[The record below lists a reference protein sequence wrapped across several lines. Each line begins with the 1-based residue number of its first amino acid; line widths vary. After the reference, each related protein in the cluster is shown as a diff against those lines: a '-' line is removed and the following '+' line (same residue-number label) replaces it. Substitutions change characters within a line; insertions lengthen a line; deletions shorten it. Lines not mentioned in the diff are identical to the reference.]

1 LSLVSVLPEGEV
13 VNHQTVAARDT
24 APASR
29 HASHHVSREA
39 SYPVSHLSP
48 EDLAA
53 LRANLHEQRLF
64 RGDQLRQIAASATSR
79 AEALLEQRA
88 ASQVEVRV
96 KLAASARMVLAD
108 VEAALARMDDG
119 SYGAC
124 HRCHRPIARE
134 RLEIVPQARYCARCQ
149 QVREAGR

>member
-1 LSLVSVLPEGEV
+1 M
-13 VNHQTVAARDT
+13 NHQTIADHGTRPPRRTPSSGAPRSGALT
-24 APASR
+24 A
-29 HASHHVSREA
+29 
-39 SYPVSHLSP
+39 

-53 LRANLHEQRLF
+53 LRENLHEQRLF
-64 RGDQLRQIAASATSR
+64 RREQLEQITAAAVSR
-79 AEALLEQRA
+79 ADALLEQRA
-88 ASQVEVRV
+88 AAQVEVRV
-96 KLAASARMVLAD
+96 QLAASARMVLAD

-124 HRCHRPIARE
+124 HLCRGPIARE